1 MVKLEN
7 PPMLDNGKTVQFDNW
22 LVLIKQKLT
31 ENANHYDIPGLQ
43 IALVLGCITGKAQ
56 RHMAPR
62 LREGAINRYK
72 DSDKILKHLK
82 VIYNDPNCLITAKN
96 EFQ

>member
-1 MVKLEN
+1 
-7 PPMLDNGKTVQFDNW
+7 MLDDGKAVWFNNW

-31 ENANHYDIPGLQ
+31 ENANYYNIPGLW
-43 IALVLGCITGKAQ
+43 IALVLGYMIGKAQ

-62 LREGAINRYK
+62 LRDRAINKYK
-72 DSDKILKHLK
+72 DSDEIFEHLK

-96 EFQ
+96 KFW